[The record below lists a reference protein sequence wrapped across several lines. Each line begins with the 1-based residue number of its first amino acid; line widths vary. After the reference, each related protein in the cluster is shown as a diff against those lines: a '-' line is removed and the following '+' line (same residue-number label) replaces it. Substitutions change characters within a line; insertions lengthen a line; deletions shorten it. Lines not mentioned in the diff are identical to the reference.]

1 MGDAYAALADA
12 GYSDT
17 QANTLANYFMDML
30 ESGDLSGPEMSEGNF
45 RGLKQSIYTAL
56 RGEGGVDRAASFAD
70 QVWDGLSESQKA
82 ELRKYFKGLGYAL
95 DGG

>member
-1 MGDAYAALADA
+1 MEAQG
-12 GYSDT
+12 S
-17 QANTLANYFMDML
+17 
-30 ESGDLSGPEMSEGNF
+30 
-45 RGLKQSIYTAL
+45 RGVVAREQ